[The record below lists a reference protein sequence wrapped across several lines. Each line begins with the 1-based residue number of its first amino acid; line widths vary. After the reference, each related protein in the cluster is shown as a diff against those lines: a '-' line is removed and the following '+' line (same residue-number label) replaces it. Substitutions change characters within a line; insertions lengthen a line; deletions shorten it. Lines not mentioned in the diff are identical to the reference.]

1 MGTSEP
7 RICLFH
13 YMSLSESCVR
23 SAIIPHCDYGP
34 RDKLNNSHLYHQRC
48 SLVMLTN
55 IPQVCHGRDWT
66 TALALQEKHNGGGE
80 GTDDSTAS
88 RHSMIATALLA
99 SHKLTH
105 G

>member
-1 MGTSEP
+1 
-7 RICLFH
+7 
-13 YMSLSESCVR
+13 
-23 SAIIPHCDYGP
+23 
-34 RDKLNNSHLYHQRC
+34 
-48 SLVMLTN
+48 MLTN